1 MSLIYHY
8 CSLDTF
14 FQIIKNKTLRLSDL
28 NKTNDYMEK
37 KWGMQLLQET
47 LRKELEHN
55 GLNMDLQE
63 PYWYSDEA
71 HNHLEQLI
79 NDISQ
84 YLMHQSLITCFS
96 LEKDLLSQWRAYG
109 QDGEGVA
116 IGFDFNYFKKILK
129 GQKQLFVNKVI
140 YKKSVQEK
148 AIRTQMF
155 VPALKYMRS
164 MFEDD
169 KVKCSEDFN
178 EYFIEEFDCFCEVL
192 DVTTEGVFALL
203 KNSAF
208 SEEKEV
214 RIVYNTGIYK
224 EIESNDLREMLNREI
239 HVGKNNE
246 LVINPIQY
254 QVKENKLVAY
264 ADMNFENCIS
274 GGVIK
279 EVVIGPKAKVT
290 KVDIRQFLLTCG
302 FEDNILIGE
311 SKVSY
316 Q

>member
-1 MSLIYHY
+1 
-8 CSLDTF
+8 
-14 FQIIKNKTLRLSDL
+14 
-28 NKTNDYMEK
+28 MEK

-47 LRKELEHN
+47 LREELEHN
-55 GLNMDLQE
+55 GINMDLQE

-71 HNHLEQLI
+71 RNHIEQLI

-109 QDGEGVA
+109 KDGEGVA
-116 IGFDFNYFKKILK
+116 IGFDFNYLKKLLK
-129 GQKQLFVNKVI
+129 GQKRVFVDKVI
-140 YKKSVQEK
+140 YSKSSQED
-148 AIRTQMF
+148 AIRTKMF
-155 VPALKYMRS
+155 VPALNYMRN
-164 MFEDD
+164 MFEND

-192 DVTTEGVFALL
+192 DVTTEDVFALL

-224 EIESNDLREMLNREI
+224 EIETNDLKEMLNEEI
-239 HVGKNNE
+239 HVGKKRE
-246 LVINPIQY
+246 LVITPIQY

-274 GGVIK
+274 NGIIK
-279 EVVIGPKAKVT
+279 EIVIGPKAKISE
-290 KVDIRQFLLTCG
+290 VDIRQFLLTCK
-302 FEDNILIGE
+302 FEDDILITK
-311 SKVSY
+311 SSASY
-316 Q
+316 R

>member
-1 MSLIYHY
+1 MNLIYHY

-37 KWGMQLLQET
+37 KWGVQLLQET
-47 LRKELEHN
+47 LREELEHN
-55 GLNMDLQE
+55 GINMDLQE

-71 HNHLEQLI
+71 RNHIEQLI

-140 YKKSVQEK
+140 YKKSAQEK

-264 ADMNFENCIS
+264 SDMNFENCIS